1 MDELK
6 VYINDKLWSFG
17 EEEFDVDL
25 VLFPEV
31 IEHIAKID
39 RVLK

>member
-1 MDELK
+1 M
-6 VYINDKLWSFG
+6 DKLKSFG
-17 EEEFDVDL
+17 EEEFDVEL